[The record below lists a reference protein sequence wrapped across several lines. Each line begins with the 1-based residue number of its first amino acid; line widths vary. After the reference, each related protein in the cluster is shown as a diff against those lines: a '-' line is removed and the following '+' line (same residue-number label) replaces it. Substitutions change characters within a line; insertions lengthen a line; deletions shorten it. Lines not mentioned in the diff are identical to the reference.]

1 MYGRADPSA
10 HTTGSNRSL
19 MTSEGYSTEIATL
32 MPNTFEE
39 VQIAADKIKQGSPA
53 LVNVSKLNPEE
64 RLWALHFLN
73 GVVYALAGKSRD
85 IGNKVYLFTPAN
97 IEVSTDDI
105 P

>member
-1 MYGRADPSA
+1 MTAD
-10 HTTGSNRSL
+10 GFN
-19 MTSEGYSTEIATL
+19 TEIVTL
-32 MPNTFEE
+32 MPDTFDD
-39 VQIAADKIKQGSPA
+39 VKGAADKLKQGSPC
-53 LVNVSKLNPEE
+53 LVNVTRLNTEE